1 MMKQIVVIFWAFI
14 FGEVLG
20 YIGGALEVLPYSSP
34 LKSGRYVLTIHLKSP
49 AGEKW
54 LLKKRIFD

>member
-20 YIGGALEVLPYSSP
+20 YIGGALEVLPTVAWRLVRWLP
-34 LKSGRYVLTIHLKSP
+34 LPPSLPLT
-49 AGEKW
+49 
-54 LLKKRIFD
+54 

>member
-20 YIGGALEVLPYSSP
+20 YIGGALEVLPYSSLEIGTMAAITALITSNLIP
-34 LKSGRYVLTIHLKSP
+34 WIS
-49 AGEKW
+49 
-54 LLKKRIFD
+54 KKYR

>member
-20 YIGGALEVLPYSSP
+20 YIGGALEVLPYSSLEIGTMAAITALITSNLIP
-34 LKSGRYVLTIHLKSP
+34 
-49 AGEKW
+49 
-54 LLKKRIFD
+54 